1 MTNKPAKYRA
11 PALDKGLDI
20 LELLARAQA
29 PLTMTGIAAAIGYSK
44 GEIFRMLQV
53 LGGARLHRARTT
65 RVTR

>member
-1 MTNKPAKYRA
+1 
-11 PALDKGLDI
+11 
-20 LELLARAQA
+20 LLARANA
-29 PLTMTGIAAAIGYSK
+29 PLTTTGVTAAIGYSK